1 MSHPFPSREAGALW
15 ADGGRMPI
23 IDLQDGKDLEA
34 AIEQMLNAGN
44 DADALARLRA
54 VFVESLDFEPVNGGV
69 SLGDAALPA
78 QATRIAQRESVQVV
92 AVILKEANVRA
103 DRCRAALTAMRRT
116 LGDDILLVATDAGR
130 AEWQFIYP
138 TTTAGREVLRRMV
151 VRRNEGRR
159 TVVEQLV
166 GMYQAARGG
175 RDFRKALEGA
185 YDVEAVTRTFF
196 RTYRAIFYE
205 TVMPAL
211 IATFPDEERRTLYAQ
226 KLMNRLLFIRFL
238 EKKGWLAFNGRTDY
252 LRALWED
259 HRRNAEPGDNFYRDR
274 LCLLFF
280 EGLNQPVQAD
290 RLAWRIGTVPYL
302 NGGLFERGEDDRG
315 AVNVPDSVFAPVMDG
330 LLYHFNFTVT
340 EATPLEVEVAVD
352 PEMLGKVF
360 EELVTGRH
368 ESGSYYTPK
377 PIVAFMGREALKG
390 YLATAVPGESTDA
403 LARFV
408 DEHDPSQMRNGM
420 AVLEALRAVRICD
433 PACGSGAYLLGMLHE
448 LLDLRQCLFAT
459 RKLGTDDLYAE
470 KLEIIQRNLYGVD
483 LKPFAVNIARLRLWL
498 SLAVEYDG
506 DNPPPLPNLDYRIE
520 AGDSLTAPLKDATT
534 QSIFL
539 QKEIAEFFDLK
550 AKFMDPHS
558 GIDKDATRARIN
570 ELRAQI
576 RASIHAGAQFDGFD
590 WTTEFNE
597 VFAEGGFDIVL
608 ANPPYVRQELISALK
623 PALKAVY
630 PVVYAGTADLYTYF
644 YARALQLL
652 KPGGMLAFISSNKWF
667 RAAYGKNLR
676 AHIAAT
682 CAVRSITDFGELPVF
697 ETAATFPMIFIAQK
711 KHVIPPHRIAR
722 RVEPSSRRFGRSM
735 PRTPMWASS
744 FAPTV
749 RFCHPTR

>member
-1 MSHPFPSREAGALW
+1 MPSGQM
-15 ADGGRMPI
+15 GVRMPI
-23 IDLQDGKDLEA
+23 FDLQDGKDLDT
-34 AIEQMLNAGN
+34 AIARLFDTTH

-69 SLGDAALPA
+69 SLDDAILPA

-103 DRCRAALTAMRRT
+103 DRCRAALKAMRRT

-151 VRRNEGRR
+151 VRRDEGRR

-166 GMYQAARGG
+166 GMYQAARNG
-175 RDFRKALEGA
+175 RDFRRALEGA

-302 NGGLFERGEDDRG
+302 NGGLFEQGEDDRG
-315 AVNVPDSVFAPVMDG
+315 AGIDVPDSVFAPVMDG

-390 YLATAVPGESTDA
+390 YLATAVPGESADA

-408 DEHDPSQMRNGM
+408 DEHEPSQIRNGM
-420 AVLEALRAVRICD
+420 TVLEALRAVRICD

-459 RKLGTDDLYAE
+459 RKLGTDDLYKE

-520 AGDSLTAPLKDATT
+520 AGDSLTAPLGDSLTAPLKDATT

-539 QKEIAEFFDLK
+539 QQEVGEFFDLK
-550 AKFMDPHS
+550 TKAMRPDS
-558 GIDKDATRARIN
+558 GVNMAATRTRIN
-570 ELRAQI
+570 ELRTQI
-576 RASIHAGAQFDGFD
+576 RASIHGGTQFDGFD

-597 VFAEGGFDIVL
+597 VFVKGGFDIAL
-608 ANPPYVRQELISALK
+608 ANPPYIRAEGVLQAFGRVYKNDLIAAF
-623 PALKAVY
+623 PAIAS
-630 PVVYAGTADLYTYF
+630 GSADLYSYF
-644 YARALQLL
+644 YARALQML
-652 KPGGMLAFISSNKWF
+652 KPGGMLVFISSNKWF
-667 RAAYGKNLR
+667 RANYGKKLR
-676 AHIAAT
+676 QHIAAI
-682 CAVRSITDFGELPVF
+682 CDVWSITDFGALPVF
-697 ETAATFPMIFIAQK
+697 ESATAYPMIFIAQK
-711 KHVIPPHRIAR
+711 KHNAPP
-722 RVEPSSRRFGRSM
+722 
-735 PRTPMWASS
+735 TN
-744 FAPTV
+744 
-749 RFCHPTR
+749 

>member
-1 MSHPFPSREAGALW
+1 
-15 ADGGRMPI
+15 MPVF
-23 IDLQDGKDLEA
+23 DLQDGKDLEA
-34 AIEQMLNAGN
+34 AIERMLNATT
-44 DADALARLRA
+44 DVDALARLQA
-54 VFVESLDFEPVNGGV
+54 VFVESLDFEPTNGV
-69 SLGDAALPA
+69 VPLDDAELPA
-78 QATRIAQRESVQVV
+78 QATRIAQRENVQVV
-92 AVILKEANVRA
+92 AVILKEATVRA
-103 DRCRAALTAMRRT
+103 DRCRAVLNAIRRT
-116 LGDDILLVATDAGR
+116 IGDDVLLIAADAGR
-130 AEWQFIYP
+130 DEWQLIYP

-151 VRRNEGRR
+151 VRRDEGRR

-166 GMYQAARGG
+166 GMYQAARSG
-175 RDFRKALEGA
+175 RDFRRALEAA

-211 IATFPDEERRTLYAQ
+211 MKSFPDEERRTLYAQ
-226 KLMNRLLFIRFL
+226 KLFNRLLFIRFL
-238 EKKGWLAFNGRTDY
+238 EKKGWLTFDGRTDY

-259 HRRNAEPGDNFYRDR
+259 HTAKGDAGDNFYRDR
-274 LCLLFF
+274 LCMLFF

-302 NGGLFERGEDDRG
+302 NGGLFEQGEDDRG
-315 AVNVPDSVFAPVMDG
+315 EVDVPDSIFAPIMDG

-390 YLATAVPGESTDA
+390 YLATAVPGESADA

-408 DEHDPSQMRNGM
+408 DAHDPSDIRNGM

-459 RKLGTDDLYAE
+459 RKLGTDDLYQE

-506 DNPPPLPNLDYRIE
+506 PDPPPLPNLDYRIE
-520 AGDSLTAPLKDATT
+520 AGDSLLAPMPTDTGQLGLVWD
-534 QSIFL
+534 
-539 QKEIAEFFDLK
+539 
-550 AKFMDPHS
+550 
-558 GIDKDATRARIN
+558 
-570 ELRAQI
+570 QI
-576 RASIHAGAQFDGFD
+576 REYQRKTGVFMRAYGEQKRVLEAEIDALRPIIDANIHMGRAINGFK
-590 WTTEFNE
+590 WYVEFGE
-597 VFAEGGFDIVL
+597 AFEHGGFDIVL

-623 PALKAVY
+623 PTLKTVY
-630 PVVYAGTADLYTYF
+630 PAVYAGTADLYCYF

-676 AHIAAT
+676 AHIANT
-682 CAVRSITDFGELPVF
+682 CAVRSITDFGDLPVF
-697 ETAATFPMIFIAQK
+697 ESATAYPMIFIAQK
-711 KHVIPPHRIAR
+711 EYSTPPS
-722 RVEPSSRRFGRSM
+722 E
-735 PRTPMWASS
+735 
-744 FAPTV
+744 
-749 RFCHPTR
+749 

>member
-1 MSHPFPSREAGALW
+1 
-15 ADGGRMPI
+15 MPVF
-23 IDLQDGKDLEA
+23 DLQDGKDLEA
-34 AIEQMLNAGN
+34 AIERMLNATT
-44 DADALARLRA
+44 DVDALARLRA
-54 VFVESLDFEPVNGGV
+54 VFVESLDFEPANGV
-69 SLGDAALPA
+69 APLDDAELPA
-78 QATRIAQRESVQVV
+78 QATRIAQRENVQVV
-92 AVILKEANVRA
+92 AVILQEATVRA
-103 DRCRAALTAMRRT
+103 DRSRAVLKAMRRT
-116 LGDDILLVATDAGR
+116 LGDDVLLIAADAGR
-130 AEWQFIYP
+130 DEWQLIYP
-138 TTTAGREVLRRMV
+138 ATTAGREVLRRMV
-151 VRRNEGRR
+151 VRRDEGRR

-166 GMYQAARGG
+166 GMYQVARSGK
-175 RDFRKALEGA
+175 DFRRALEAA

-211 IATFPDEERRTLYAQ
+211 MKSFPDEERRTLYAQ
-226 KLMNRLLFIRFL
+226 KLFNRLLFIRFL
-238 EKKGWLAFNGRTDY
+238 EKKGWLTFDGRTDY

-259 HRRNAEPGDNFYRDR
+259 HTAKGDAGDNFYRDR

-302 NGGLFERGEDDRG
+302 NGGLFEQGEDDRG
-315 AVNVPDSVFAPVMDG
+315 EVDVPDSIFAPIMDG

-390 YLATAVPGESTDA
+390 YLATAVPGESADA

-408 DEHDPSQMRNGM
+408 DAHDPSDIRNGM

-459 RKLGTDDLYAE
+459 RKLGTDDLYQE

-506 DNPPPLPNLDYRIE
+506 PDPPPLPNLDYRIE
-520 AGDSLTAPLKDATT
+520 AGDSLLAPMPTD
-534 QSIFL
+534 
-539 QKEIAEFFDLK
+539 
-550 AKFMDPHS
+550 S
-558 GIDKDATRARIN
+558 GQLGLVWD
-570 ELRAQI
+570 QI
-576 RASIHAGAQFDGFD
+576 REYQRKTGAFMRSYGEQKRVLEAEIDALRPIIDANIHMGRAINGFK
-590 WTTEFNE
+590 WYVEFGE
-597 VFAEGGFDIVL
+597 AFEHGGFDIVL

-623 PALKAVY
+623 PALKTVY
-630 PVVYAGTADLYTYF
+630 PAVYAGTADLYCYF

-682 CAVRSITDFGELPVF
+682 CAVRSITDFGDLPVF
-697 ETAATFPMIFIAQK
+697 ESASAYPMIFIAEKQNTRAT
-711 KHVIPPHRIAR
+711 PPIWMREEI
-722 RVEPSSRRFGRSM
+722 PSSRGPGHSM
-735 PRTPMWASS
+735 IRTPMCAPSFSS
-744 FAPTV
+744 KANSFQPM
-749 RFCHPTR
+749 R

>member
-1 MSHPFPSREAGALW
+1 
-15 ADGGRMPI
+15 MPVF
-23 IDLQDGKDLEA
+23 DLQDGKDLEA
-34 AIEQMLNAGN
+34 AIERMLNATTDVDG
-44 DADALARLRA
+44 LARLRA
-54 VFVESLDFEPVNGGV
+54 VFVESLDFEPANGV
-69 SLGDAALPA
+69 APLDDAELPA
-78 QATRIAQRESVQVV
+78 QATRIAQRENVQVV
-92 AVILKEANVRA
+92 AVILKEATVRA
-103 DRCRAALTAMRRT
+103 DRCRVVLKAIRRT
-116 LGDDILLVATDAGR
+116 LGDDVLLIAADAGR
-130 AEWQFIYP
+130 DEWQLIYP

-151 VRRNEGRR
+151 VRRDEGRR

-166 GMYQAARGG
+166 GMYQAARSGK
-175 RDFRKALEGA
+175 DFRRALEAA

-211 IATFPDEERRTLYAQ
+211 MKSFPDEERRTLYAQ
-226 KLMNRLLFIRFL
+226 KLFNRLLFIRFL
-238 EKKGWLAFNGRTDY
+238 EKKGWLTFDGRTDY

-259 HRRNAEPGDNFYRDR
+259 HTAKGDAGDNFYRDR

-302 NGGLFERGEDDRG
+302 NGGLFEQGEDDRG
-315 AVNVPDSVFAPVMDG
+315 EVDVPDSIFAPIMDG

-377 PIVAFMGREALKG
+377 PIVAFMGREALKE
-390 YLATAVPGESTDA
+390 YLATAVPGESADA

-408 DEHDPSQMRNGM
+408 DAHDPSDIRNGM

-459 RKLGTDDLYAE
+459 RKLGTDDLYQE

-483 LKPFAVNIARLRLWL
+483 LKAFAVNIARLRLWL

-506 DNPPPLPNLDYRIE
+506 PDPPPLPNLDYRIE

-539 QKEIAEFFDLK
+539 QAEVAEFFDLK
-550 AKFMDPHS
+550 AKFMDPNS
-558 GIDKDATRARIN
+558 GVNKDATRARIN
-570 ELRAQI
+570 QLRAEI
-576 RASIHAGAQFDGFD
+576 GASIHAGAQVTGFD

-597 VFAEGGFDIVL
+597 VFVKGGFDIVL
-608 ANPPYVRQELISALK
+608 ANPPYVRQELISTLK
-623 PALKAVY
+623 PTLKTVY
-630 PVVYAGTADLYTYF
+630 PAVYAGTADLYCYF

-667 RAAYGKNLR
+667 RAAHGKNLR
-676 AHIAAT
+676 AHIANT
-682 CAVRSITDFGELPVF
+682 CAVRSITDFGDLPVF
-697 ETAATFPMIFIAQK
+697 ETATAYPMIFIAEKQNTRAT
-711 KHVIPPHRIAR
+711 PP
-722 RVEPSSRRFGRSM
+722 PYG
-735 PRTPMWASS
+735 
-744 FAPTV
+744 
-749 RFCHPTR
+749 